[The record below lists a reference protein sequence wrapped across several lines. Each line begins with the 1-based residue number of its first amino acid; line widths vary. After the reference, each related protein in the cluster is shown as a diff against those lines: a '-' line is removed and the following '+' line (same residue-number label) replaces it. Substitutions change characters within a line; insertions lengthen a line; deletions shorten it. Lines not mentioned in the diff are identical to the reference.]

1 MKSTF
6 APFARPLYVMSK
18 PIGSDCNLAC
28 DYCYYFGGLICDH
41 IDENGKCLG
50 FRRYK
55 IIDKIK
61 YKYTQH
67 KINKIVKKYLTN
79 NPSSLIIQIETNKK
93 HH

>member
-1 MKSTF
+1 MNKIIF
-6 APFARPLYVMSK
+6 
-18 PIGSDCNLAC
+18 NLKYNIIEFINNYILRKEYC
-28 DYCYYFGGLICDH
+28 DYCYYFGGLMCDH

-61 YKYTQH
+61 YKYTQY

-79 NPSSLIIQIETNKK
+79 SK
-93 HH
+93 

>member
-1 MKSTF
+1 MNKIIF
-6 APFARPLYVMSK
+6 
-18 PIGSDCNLAC
+18 NLKYNIIEFINNYILRKEYC
-28 DYCYYFGGLICDH
+28 DYCYYFGGLMCDH

-67 KINKIVKKYLTN
+67 KINKIVKKILD
-79 NPSSLIIQIETNKK
+79 K
-93 HH
+93 

>member
-1 MKSTF
+1 MNKIIF
-6 APFARPLYVMSK
+6 
-18 PIGSDCNLAC
+18 NLKYNIIEFINNYILRKEYC

-67 KINKIVKKYLTN
+67 KINKIVKKY
-79 NPSSLIIQIETNKK
+79 KYRK
-93 HH
+93 

>member
-1 MKSTF
+1 MNKIIF
-6 APFARPLYVMSK
+6 
-18 PIGSDCNLAC
+18 NLKYNIIEFINNYILRKEYC

-61 YKYTQH
+61 YKYTQYKFKKILDKH
-67 KINKIVKKYLTN
+67 KNL
-79 NPSSLIIQIETNKK
+79 
-93 HH
+93 

>member
-1 MKSTF
+1 MNKIIF
-6 APFARPLYVMSK
+6 
-18 PIGSDCNLAC
+18 NLKYNIIEFINNYILRKEYC

-61 YKYTQH
+61 NKYTQY
-67 KINKIVKKYLTN
+67 KINKILKKY
-79 NPSSLIIQIETNKK
+79 QYRK
-93 HH
+93 